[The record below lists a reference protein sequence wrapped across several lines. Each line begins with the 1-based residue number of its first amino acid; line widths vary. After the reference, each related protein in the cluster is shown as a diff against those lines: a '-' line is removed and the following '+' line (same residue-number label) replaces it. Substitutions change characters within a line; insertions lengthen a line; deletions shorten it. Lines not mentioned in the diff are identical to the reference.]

1 MASSSAKKNSRKWSL
16 FEVCKDVNT
25 QHKENDRQ
33 RKRKT
38 LAHYVYKKNLQK
50 NVYKELLSKKK
61 KKNVYKEFNVN
72 QTNS

>member
-1 MASSSAKKNSRKWSL
+1 M
-16 FEVCKDVNT
+16 CKDVNT

-38 LAHYVYKKNLQK
+38 LAHYVYKKKSIEKCIQRIVK
-50 NVYKELLSKKK
+50 QKK